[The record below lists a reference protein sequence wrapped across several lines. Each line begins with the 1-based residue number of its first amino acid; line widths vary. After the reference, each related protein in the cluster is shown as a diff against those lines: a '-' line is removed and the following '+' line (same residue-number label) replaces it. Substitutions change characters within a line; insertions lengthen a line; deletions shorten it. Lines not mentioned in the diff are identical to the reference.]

1 MKNILYV
8 AILLFVTISC
18 RDNTSVER
26 KLSYCDTLANSN
38 PKAVLAILDSMK
50 ASSSRFSD
58 KDRMQFELTYANAK
72 NKAFDNFKSDSMMK
86 VVVDY
91 YDHHGTDKEKMT
103 ANYLLGCVY
112 RDLGDAPMELQCFYD
127 AIESCDT
134 TRPSCDYYTLS
145 AIYGQMADVLDD
157 QCLPREELK
166 ALSYAEKYNWKAK
179 DTLSAIICYT
189 QRSRAYYFLHDN
201 DSIILVLNRGMREL
215 RRLGK
220 KRDAARFLNLLIDIY
235 FKQGRFDKAGQ
246 ALEIYERDAD
256 AFDAHHRTIDSQSY
270 YNYNKGVYLCHI
282 GKLDSAEV
290 YFRRCLDFNL
300 KENGY
305 KGLLTLYTRL
315 GVPDSIAKYANLYTC
330 ANDSDLIRHNAESVI
345 KISSQYNY
353 SRQTRLAEQAAVEAA
368 AAKKNNLILVTV
380 IFLIL
385 LITAAAFLFYRKVK
399 KKKQKEFSDMVMKYH
414 NARNIY
420 EKLKKELSTME
431 SDKAKMA
438 SQNKEK
444 ESLNEENISHL
455 QKQIAE
461 LKGELDH
468 LHQKNNTVEVESK
481 LLELK
486 STDVFKQ
493 SDARINNP
501 YDMSRMTSKDFLVLK
516 REFGKIFPEAYEV
529 MTGSSFNLSDIEIEV
544 LILCILGFKNA
555 DMVIL
560 LEKQDSHL
568 SNIKTKI
575 NTKLFQKKTSKALF
589 DHLMAFLQS
598 PFDIVANSL

>member
-1 MKNILYV
+1 MKKILYV
-8 AILLFVTISC
+8 VILLFVTISC
-18 RDNTSVER
+18 QNSTSVER
-26 KLSYCDTLANSN
+26 KLSHCDSLMNSN

-50 ASSSRFSD
+50 ASSPYLSD
-58 KDRMQFELTYANAK
+58 KDRMRLELTYANAK

-127 AIESCDT
+127 AIEHSDT

-145 AIYGQMADVLDD
+145 AIYGQMADVLHT
-157 QCLPREELK
+157 QFLPHEELK
-166 ALSYAEKYNWKAK
+166 ALNSAEKYSWKAR
-179 DTLSAIICYT
+179 DTLSAILCYT
-189 QRSRAYYFLHDN
+189 QKSRAYNFLRDD
-201 DSIILVLNRGMREL
+201 DSTILVLNRGIQAL
-215 RRLGK
+215 RRLGQK
-220 KRDAARFLNLLIDIY
+220 SRAASFLNTLIDVY
-235 FKQGRFDKAGQ
+235 FKQGRFDDALH
-246 ALEIYERDAD
+246 ALETYEKDAD
-256 AFDAHHRTIDSQSY
+256 AFDVYRRTINSQAY

-290 YFRRCLDFNL
+290 YFRRCQDLDM

-330 ANDSDLIRHNAESVI
+330 ANDSDLIRRNAESVI

-353 SRQTRLAEQAAVEAA
+353 SRYRRQAEQAAIEAA
-368 AAKKNNLILVTV
+368 EVKGDNLMLMAV

-385 LITAAAFLFYRKVK
+385 MMAAAAFLFYRKAK
-399 KKKQKEFSDMVMKYH
+399 EKKQKEFSDMVVKYH
-414 NARNIY
+414 IVRNRY
-420 EKLKKELSTME
+420 EKLEKELSTME
-431 SDKAKMA
+431 SDKTATA

-444 ESLNEENISHL
+444 ENLYEENISHL
-455 QKQIAE
+455 QRQMTDLKAE
-461 LKGELDH
+461 LDL

-486 STDVFKQ
+486 SIDVFKKLDDLA
-493 SDARINNP
+493 SNP
-501 YDMSRMTSKDFLVLK
+501 YNKSRMTSKDFSTLK
-516 REFGKIFPEAYEV
+516 REFKNLFPDAYEV
-529 MTGSSFNLSDIEIEV
+529 MTSSSFNLSDIEIEV
-544 LILCILGFKNA
+544 LILCILGFKNS
-555 DMVIL
+555 DMAIL
-560 LEKQDSHL
+560 LERQDSHL
-568 SNIKTKI
+568 SNIKTRI
-575 NTKLFQKKTSKALF
+575 NTKLFQKNTSKALF

-598 PFDIVANSL
+598 PFDIVANAL